1 MIRRLPRG
9 IVRAVSGI
17 VEDVGAEPYHTIVS
31 ESAEV
36 IGAGIASERVRRRL
50 IVAVQLNVANHREWP
65 FERLQRR
72 YELPC
77 SLSYFKKQKYKYIM
91 EVADRCGF
99 IG

>member
-17 VEDVGAEPYHTIVS
+17 VEDVGAEPYRTIVS

-65 FERLQRR
+65 FEGPT
-72 YELPC
+72 E
-77 SLSYFKKQKYKYIM
+77 
-91 EVADRCGF
+91 CGTTHEATS
-99 IG
+99 GMSS